1 MNVGIDHMKVAFVPT
16 LFVPSREMA
25 EVLFAAVQSYVR
37 AFEKQLIKERVRDA
51 KVRRKN
57 DLNYVFKDC
66 QKDAPSKV
74 ELLVDTRQW
83 EVVDIDHDDS
93 AIIVEPE
100 LNLMPQVPLCFD
112 GQTLDPIHA
121 DTDSIWLPD
130 VTNFHIG
137 DCIRQTPVISDL
149 PSIFDAFKSEWEP
162 RWKRFQDVLPSQW
175 DQISSF
181 AQQVLLQSQW
191 HFRSWNV
198 HDFLLAAKGKKRRA
212 AVGPDGISKSDLLA
226 LPPMVR
232 QGIVDMYQ
240 EIESSSQWPVQMTVG
255 MVSSLEKK
263 AGAMLT
269 SEYRPIVVYSILYRL
284 WSSCRARDFLKT
296 FALLAPD
303 GVRGGIPSRQAKSI
317 WYEAAILLEQAQI
330 DSSPYIGIVADLSK
344 AFNMIPREPVW
355 LALNAMGVPH
365 WFIRTWASF
374 VNCQTRRFK
383 IRSSVGPALTSDVG
397 YPEGCALSV
406 CAMSIIDLLL
416 DLWLRPVHPTIQ
428 VYSYVDDWQILHR
441 ALGHHEDILQSLWTF
456 VEAVLMKIDKN
467 KSFVWAVDA
476 RDRKALRQ
484 TSPLQVALCAKEL
497 GAHLNFCKRSGN
509 RSLLDRISGMGHTWT
524 LLKASLSPYHHKLT
538 ALRMLAWPRSLY
550 GISVVNVGP
559 LNFGALRTG
568 ALRGL
573 KQDRVGSNPCL
584 HLPLHGFTLDPEGFA
599 ILQTLKDAREHSNSD
614 AFRSLLSLYC
624 SAPSCFPNN
633 GPVGILVSRVA
644 RLGWQL
650 QPDGTFRDLLGQFD
664 IFHTHIDDLKHRICL
679 SWGWILTAELS
690 HRKDFC
696 GLQQADLAT
705 THAILREFSSA
716 DQVYLRCSLDGTMI
730 TQKDRQHFQEGNMGS
745 CVFCGAPDSPGHRVW
760 HCPEFVSQRNA
771 FPSKFVKCLPELPPC
786 TLEHAWAFR
795 PESFNKVARA
805 LNQLEDLPP
814 EKYRLPACGS
824 FALDLFCDGTCRFPE
839 SKPLRL
845 AAWAVTMALPGG
857 TAFDNELLA
866 AGLLPG
872 SHQSAFRAELLG
884 FRHALAIAAQAQATS
899 IRVWCDCQSVVNI
912 SRRLQ
917 LKQLRLKPNSS
928 HADIWQDI
936 VRLLDVLQDR
946 LVICQVYA
954 HNQISS
960 GLSEI
965 EVWAYWH
972 NSLTDIA
979 AAKTN
984 ATRSEVFWDCWC
996 EAAADYKWYSELFLE
1011 VAKLHVSIGK
1021 QADSL
1026 IKATKPIQRKVD
1038 LPEEAKVV
1046 VQPRQ
1051 YQYEIT
1057 TTLIRKHGF
1066 NIVQVLRDWWVN
1078 TGAVFLNHAGSLQWI
1093 SFTQLFIDFQLA
1105 TGHVGPTYR
1114 DLQWFEDDSVF
1125 PLDSLPDWGKHA
1137 RWFQLLL
1144 KGFWLENGVKL
1155 EFKSGPPFSSSIQCW
1170 MVNVRLPWSSVR
1182 LDFIDKALLDRRGVL
1197 RRGKDIRLISH
1208 FALDS
1213 QMAVPLTSGG

>member
-1 MNVGIDHMKVAFVPT
+1 M
-16 LFVPSREMA
+16 
-25 EVLFAAVQSYVR
+25 
-37 AFEKQLIKERVRDA
+37 
-51 KVRRKN
+51 
-57 DLNYVFKDC
+57 
-66 QKDAPSKV
+66 
-74 ELLVDTRQW
+74 
-83 EVVDIDHDDS
+83 
-93 AIIVEPE
+93 
-100 LNLMPQVPLCFD
+100 
-112 GQTLDPIHA
+112 
-121 DTDSIWLPD
+121 
-130 VTNFHIG
+130 
-137 DCIRQTPVISDL
+137 
-149 PSIFDAFKSEWEP
+149 
-162 RWKRFQDVLPSQW
+162 
-175 DQISSF
+175 
-181 AQQVLLQSQW
+181 
-191 HFRSWNV
+191 
-198 HDFLLAAKGKKRRA
+198 
-212 AVGPDGISKSDLLA
+212 
-226 LPPMVR
+226 
-232 QGIVDMYQ
+232 
-240 EIESSSQWPVQMTVG
+240 
-255 MVSSLEKK
+255 
-263 AGAMLT
+263 
-269 SEYRPIVVYSILYRL
+269 
-284 WSSCRARDFLKT
+284 
-296 FALLAPD
+296 
-303 GVRGGIPSRQAKSI
+303 
-317 WYEAAILLEQAQI
+317 
-330 DSSPYIGIVADLSK
+330 
-344 AFNMIPREPVW
+344 
-355 LALNAMGVPH
+355 
-365 WFIRTWASF
+365 
-374 VNCQTRRFK
+374 
-383 IRSSVGPALTSDVG
+383 
-397 YPEGCALSV
+397 
-406 CAMSIIDLLL
+406 
-416 DLWLRPVHPTIQ
+416 
-428 VYSYVDDWQILHR
+428 
-441 ALGHHEDILQSLWTF
+441 
-456 VEAVLMKIDKN
+456 
-467 KSFVWAVDA
+467 
-476 RDRKALRQ
+476 
-484 TSPLQVALCAKEL
+484 
-497 GAHLNFCKRSGN
+497 
-509 RSLLDRISGMGHTWT
+509 
-524 LLKASLSPYHHKLT
+524 
-538 ALRMLAWPRSLY
+538 
-550 GISVVNVGP
+550 
-559 LNFGALRTG
+559 
-568 ALRGL
+568 
-573 KQDRVGSNPCL
+573 
-584 HLPLHGFTLDPEGFA
+584 
-599 ILQTLKDAREHSNSD
+599 
-614 AFRSLLSLYC
+614 
-624 SAPSCFPNN
+624 
-633 GPVGILVSRVA
+633 SRVA

-650 QPDGTFRDLLGQFD
+650 QPDGTFCDLLGRFD
-664 IFHTHIDDLKHRICL
+664 IFNTHIDDLKHRICL

-795 PESFNKVARA
+795 PESFNNVARA

-824 FALDLFCDGTCRFPE
+824 LALDLFCGGTCRYPE

-857 TAFDNELLA
+857 NAFDNELLA

-884 FRHALAIAAQAQATS
+884 FRHALAIAAQTHAIS

-928 HADIWQDI
+928 HADIWQEI
-936 VRLLDVLQDR
+936 IRLLDVLQDR
-946 LVICQVYA
+946 VVICQVYA
-954 HNQISS
+954 HNQITS

-984 ATRSEVFWDCWC
+984 ATRSEVVWDCWC

-1026 IKATKPIQRKVD
+1026 IKTTKPIQRKVD
-1038 LPEEAKVV
+1038 LPDEAKVV
-1046 VQPRQ
+1046 VQPR
-1051 YQYEIT
+1051 QYEIT

-1078 TGAVFLNHAGSLQWI
+1078 TGAVFLNHAGPLHWI

-1105 TGHVGPTYR
+1105 TGHVGPTYC

-1125 PLDSLPDWGKHA
+1125 PLDSMPDWGKHA

-1182 LDFIDKALLDRRGVL
+1182 LDFIDKAMLDRRGVL